1 MSEEENLVKEINK
14 EIKQDEYK
22 KLWKKYGNYF
32 IGSCLI
38 IILFISSITMYK
50 NYRTNMIEK
59 QSELYFEA
67 IEFVKNEN
75 YPEAEKILNKI
86 SNSKNSGYS
95 DLSALQITHLK
106 NKGKAN
112 IDIKNISI
120 NKNPFLKDYFVLQKF
135 NQNLTEEQNNISINE
150 IIKIAR
156 PGAPWRFTAHELLA
170 AYYIKNNDL
179 DSAQQS
185 LISIIEDSEAP
196 LFIKERALLL
206 NDTLKED

>member
-1 MSEEENLVKEINK
+1 MPA
-14 EIKQDEYK
+14 
-22 KLWKKYGNYF
+22 
-32 IGSCLI
+32 I

-95 DLSALQITHLK
+95 DLSALQIMHLK
-106 NKGKAN
+106 NKGEAN

-135 NQNLTEEQNNISINE
+135 NLFNPVKNIINAIKIQRNKAFQAAFIEKITPVVLELISMILFSVSILFLVLIRNQNL
-150 IIKIAR
+150 
-156 PGAPWRFTAHELLA
+156 
-170 AYYIKNNDL
+170 
-179 DSAQQS
+179 SA
-185 LISIIEDSEAP
+185 IMVTI
-196 LFIKERALLL
+196 LFIYKA
-206 NDTLKED
+206 

>member
-1 MSEEENLVKEINK
+1 MSEEENLVKEINE

-22 KLWKKYGNYF
+22 KLWKKYGNYL

-67 IEFVKNEN
+67 IEFIKNEN

-135 NQNLTEEQNNISINE
+135 NQNLTEEQNNITINE

-156 PGAPWRFTAHELLA
+156 PGSPWRFTAHELLA

-179 DSAQQS
+179 NSAQQS
-185 LISIIEDSEAP
+185 LNSIIEDSEAP

>member
-135 NQNLTEEQNNISINE
+135 N
-150 IIKIAR
+150 
-156 PGAPWRFTAHELLA
+156 
-170 AYYIKNNDL
+170 
-179 DSAQQS
+179 
-185 LISIIEDSEAP
+185 
-196 LFIKERALLL
+196 
-206 NDTLKED
+206 